1 MDAHWCEKKIVAWQ
15 HALGAYNVARDIL
28 IL

>member
-15 HALGAYNVARDIL
+15 QALGAYNVASDIL